1 MVELMASV
9 KLNEWLAQNEIAEC
23 DFVSFVVNKS
33 NESVYGA
40 VFNTDKG
47 LLFQQHKWRAVNKDK
62 PLPRVS
68 AEMQYSHKLVSDYI
82 FISFRRIEP
91 IEYTRIEVIDMQSA

>member
-1 MVELMASV
+1 MASV
-9 KLNEWLAQNEIAEC
+9 KLNEWLAANEIGTC
-23 DFVSFVVNKS
+23 DFVSFVVNKA

-62 PLPRVS
+62 SLPRVCT
-68 AEMQYSHKLVSDYI
+68 EMQYSHKLVSEYI
-82 FISFRRIEP
+82 WASFKAVGTD
-91 IEYTRIEVIDMQSA
+91 EYWRVEAIDMQAA